1 MDAKKKKME
10 SHKLTKGELLEDYD
24 EAPPKSRRIGLTEF
38 FFTALLIIIFSVY
51 SINGAKL

>member
-24 EAPPKSRRIGLTEF
+24 EAPPKSRIIGLTEF